1 MEAKAD
7 IDTETYQPGV
17 RSLGTDVPAGHL
29 KSDLSPATCSLVLHR
44 RRDLTFRGDITLS
57 RNNHTATLQQLLKA
71 SLRAIASG
79 NCFRERTDI
88 HRDI

>member
-29 KSDLSPATCSLVLHR
+29 KSDLSPTSCSLVLHR
-44 RRDLTFRGDITLS
+44 RRDLTFRGDIKLS
-57 RNNHTATLQQLLKA
+57 RNNHDATLQQLLKA
-71 SLRAIASG
+71 SLGVSASESSLQ
-79 NCFRERTDI
+79 RE
-88 HRDI
+88 HR